1 MPLLWKANAMELPS
15 WEDAKLGTMKRA
27 ALWLVSEVG
36 EGNVFTKAD
45 LRLAFPGTS
54 QIDRRMRD
62 LRDHGWQIATSRE
75 DAGLDSH
82 EQRFVARGDAVWEPG
97 MSRAQGAPVISANR
111 RREVISRDG
120 NLCRCCGITPGEE
133 YPDSYDKAQLDIA
146 RRAVRQS
153 GGGTTTE
160 LVTECKRCRVG
171 GRGLEVDAGKTL
183 ASVGRLGAMERKIL
197 ASWVEADQR
206 DFGAVELLWA
216 AYRTLP
222 EESRLRF
229 RAALGAA
236 HE

>member
-1 MPLLWKANAMELPS
+1 MELPS

-27 ALWLVSEVG
+27 ALWLVSVVG

-45 LRLAFPGTS
+45 LRDAFPGTS

-62 LRDHGWQIATSRE
+62 LRDHGWRLDTNRE
-75 DAGLDSH
+75 DARLDSH
-82 EQRFVARGDAVWEPG
+82 EQRFVTRGAAVWEPG
-97 MSRAQGAPVISANR
+97 MARVKSAPAISANR

-133 YPDSYDKAQLDIA
+133 YPDSYEKAQLDIA
-146 RRAVRQS
+146 RRTVAQP
-153 GGGTTTE
+153 GGGTAIE

-171 GRGLEVDAGKTL
+171 GRDLEVDGGKTL
-183 ASVGRLGAMERKIL
+183 ASLSRLGVMEKKIL
-197 ASWVEADQR
+197 ASWVAADQR

-216 AYRTLP
+216 QYRTLP

-229 RAALGAA
+229 RAALDRAT
-236 HE
+236 E